1 MWRQTPDLGCLQNR
15 RPMPVFRFSLIA
27 TGECLGWIAWCSDR
41 TRLADK
47 NCHRLKD
54 DLGKDAAVHV
64 SMAQQHILIVED
76 DAEIAQLL
84 TDLLVREGFRI
95 THTTSGKTVAQII
108 ALDAPDL
115 VLLDVLLP
123 GEDGFSIARRI
134 RAQRP
139 LPIIMLT
146 AMGEEE
152 DRVSGLEIGA
162 DDYVTKPFSSRELLA
177 RVRAVLRRSDPH
189 GGAAAI
195 ATSFAFAGWR
205 LDLRRRE
212 LADPASVLV
221 ELTSTEFEILRT
233 FCEHA
238 GAVLGRD
245 LIAKLAQ
252 GRRVEPYDRSVDT
265 LISRLRAKIE
275 PDVASP
281 ALIKTVRHGGYV
293 FTPDVNVET
302 A

>member
-1 MWRQTPDLGCLQNR
+1 M
-15 RPMPVFRFSLIA
+15 
-27 TGECLGWIAWCSDR
+27 
-41 TRLADK
+41 
-47 NCHRLKD
+47 
-54 DLGKDAAVHV
+54 GKEAAVHV
-64 SMAQQHILIVED
+64 PMAQQHILIVED
-76 DAEIAQLL
+76 DGEIAQLL
-84 TDLLVREGFRI
+84 SDLLVREGFRI
-95 THTTSGKTVAQII
+95 THTGSGKAVDQII
-108 ALDAPDL
+108 ARDAPDL

-134 RAQRP
+134 RALRP

-152 DRVSGLEIGA
+152 DRVRGLEIGA

-177 RVRAVLRRSDPH
+177 RVRAVLRRSNPS
-189 GGAAAI
+189 GGAAAT
-195 ATSFAFAGWR
+195 ATGFAFAGWR

-212 LADPASVLV
+212 LIDPTSVLV
-221 ELTSTEFEILRT
+221 ELTSTEFETLRT

-238 GAVLGRD
+238 GEVLGRD

-265 LISRLRAKIE
+265 LVSRLRAKIE
-275 PDVASP
+275 PGNASP
-281 ALIKTVRHGGYV
+281 ALIKTVRHGGYL
-293 FTPDVNVET
+293 FTPNVDVET